1 MLILL
6 RDSHPSCQTSTR
18 RGPMTTAAQF
28 PASIQDVVRVKTMT
42 STLMPLPEDVK
53 NTPVPPPEN
62 VRNILVQPRSVTG
75 NQSER
80 HANRNLHVVVN
91 LAAELPRVPKGG
103 REREKFEESSNVV
116 VTKNELTGHEFRE
129 VLADGEYNEEKGQLS
144 KAVIRKLGLGLRVRH

>member
-1 MLILL
+1 MA
-6 RDSHPSCQTSTR
+6 
-18 RGPMTTAAQF
+18 TAGQF

-42 STLMPLPEDVK
+42 STLMPLPENVK

-80 HANRNLHVVVN
+80 HENRNLHVVAN

-103 REREKFEESSNVV
+103 QEREKLKESSNAVL
-116 VTKNELTGHEFRE
+116 TKNELTGHEFRGI
-129 VLADGEYNEEKGQLS
+129 LADGEYNEEKGQLS
-144 KAVIRKLGLGLRVRH
+144 KAAIRKLGLGLRVRH